1 MRVKNLEEKVESF
14 MQDISKLPLESLSTQ
29 PPENLVGRVWQEL
42 SRASKDRHH
51 AWRRPAFATL
61 GVDGFPQVR
70 TIVLRHADQTRSTL
84 RAYTDSR
91 SPKCQEILKCNQA
104 QLVFWS
110 ERLRWQLRVSVR
122 ASVYH
127 EGEVVEK
134 AWASVSQSHALK
146 DYLAKQAPGSA
157 IVSDRHHEDF
167 LVHQPVNHHLAVLNF
182 EVICMDWLELGKDMH
197 RRAQID
203 ANGIVTVLT
212 P

>member
-1 MRVKNLEEKVESF
+1 MRVKNLEEKVEPF
-14 MQDISKLPLESLSTQ
+14 MHDISKLPLESLSTQ
-29 PPENLVGRVWQEL
+29 LPENLVSRVWQEL
-42 SRASKDRHH
+42 MRATKDRHH

-70 TIVLRHADQTRSTL
+70 TIVLRDADQSKSTL
-84 RAYTDSR
+84 QAYTDSR

-110 ERLRWQLRVSVR
+110 ERLRWQLRVSVH
-122 ASVYH
+122 ASVYDG
-127 EGEVVEK
+127 GEVVEK
-134 AWASVSQSHALK
+134 AWASVSQSHAAK

-157 IVSDRHHEDF
+157 ILSDPHHEDF

-182 EVICMDWLELGKDMH
+182 EVICMDWLELSKDLH
-197 RRAQID
+197 RRAQIQT
-203 ANGIVTVLT
+203 NGIITALT

>member
-1 MRVKNLEEKVESF
+1 
-14 MQDISKLPLESLSTQ
+14 MQDISKLPLESLSTK
-29 PPENLVGRVWQEL
+29 PPENLVSRVWQEL
-42 SRASKDRHH
+42 SRASNDRHH

-61 GVDGFPQVR
+61 GVNGFPQVR

-134 AWASVSQSHALK
+134 AWASVSQSHASK

-157 IVSDRHHEDF
+157 IVSDPHHEDF
-167 LVHQPVNHHLAVLNF
+167 LVHQPVIHH
-182 EVICMDWLELGKDMH
+182 DSSGY
-197 RRAQID
+197 
-203 ANGIVTVLT
+203 GYGYGYGSGSG
-212 P
+212 